1 MSLPR
6 CYSVLPLMLAVAVL
20 LLVGDRA
27 WADVRFFPIPAV
39 STSENDGND
48 TGFIVP
54 ILVTDPSGDLKYVV
68 APMFIVNSIVGAR
81 GTLNIFRYDSGGR
94 ETRFIG
100 SFTEEIE
107 RKVVLSYIDP
117 AFWKGQYAYKVG
129 ASFFKNATSRFFGI
143 GPDTPET
150 NETNYT
156 AREFRANWQFGVH
169 VNEVTQLAVG
179 ERFREVRVQRG
190 GTDLPF
196 SREQFPNVDG
206 MEGAS
211 ILGHRV
217 TFLYDT
223 RDNLVSPT
231 DGTQVTAYAELD
243 QNLRNGTNPVYYRY
257 RLELKKLLPSQSK
270 RAILVVRADLQTTF
284 GNQVPFYERSSLGGQ
299 NNLRGFG
306 VDRFIDD
313 HLVVLNV
320 EQRLHVLRVRI
331 LNVAAEFEVA
341 PFVDMGKVF
350 STFRTRQFKDYEVTP
365 GVGFRGMVRPSIV
378 GRVDYGYS
386 DEGGAVFAGLD
397 FPF

>member
-1 MSLPR
+1 MILSR
-6 CYSVLPLMLAVAVL
+6 CYSALPLMLAVAVL

-54 ILVTDPSGDLKYVV
+54 ILVTDPSGDLKYLV

-100 SFTEEIE
+100 SYTEEIE
-107 RKVVLSYIDP
+107 RKVVFSYTDP

-150 NETNYT
+150 DETNYT

-196 SREQFPNVDG
+196 SKEQFPNVDG

-223 RDNLVSPT
+223 RDNLASPT

-306 VDRFIDD
+306 EDRFIDD

-320 EQRLHVLRVRI
+320 EQRLHVLRMRI
-331 LNVAAEFEVA
+331 VNVVAEFEVA

-365 GVGFRGMVRPSIV
+365 GIGFRGMVRPSIV

>member
-1 MSLPR
+1 MILPR
-6 CYSVLPLMLAVAVL
+6 CYSALPLILAVALL

-27 WADVRFFPIPAV
+27 WADVRYFPIPAV

-54 ILVTDPSGDLKYVV
+54 ILVTDPSGDLKYLV

-100 SFTEEIE
+100 SYTEEIE
-107 RKVVLSYIDP
+107 RKLGFSYTDP
-117 AFWKGQYAYKVG
+117 AFWNGEYAYKVG

-150 NETNYT
+150 DETNYT

-196 SREQFPNVDG
+196 SKEQFPNVDG

-257 RLELKKLLPSQSK
+257 RLELKKLFPSQSK
-270 RAILVVRADLQTTF
+270 RAILVVRGDLQTTF

-306 VDRFIDD
+306 EDRFIDD

-320 EQRLHVLRVRI
+320 EQRLHVLRTRI
-331 LNVAAEFEVA
+331 VNVVAEFEVA

-365 GVGFRGMVRPSIV
+365 GIGFRGMVRPSVV

>member
-1 MSLPR
+1 
-6 CYSVLPLMLAVAVL
+6 
-20 LLVGDRA
+20 
-27 WADVRFFPIPAV
+27 
-39 STSENDGND
+39 
-48 TGFIVP
+48 
-54 ILVTDPSGDLKYVV
+54 
-68 APMFIVNSIVGAR
+68 
-81 GTLNIFRYDSGGR
+81 
-94 ETRFIG
+94 
-100 SFTEEIE
+100 
-107 RKVVLSYIDP
+107 
-117 AFWKGQYAYKVG
+117 
-129 ASFFKNATSRFFGI
+129 
-143 GPDTPET
+143 
-150 NETNYT
+150 
-156 AREFRANWQFGVH
+156 
-169 VNEVTQLAVG
+169 
-179 ERFREVRVQRG
+179 
-190 GTDLPF
+190 
-196 SREQFPNVDG
+196 
-206 MEGAS
+206 
-211 ILGHRV
+211 
-217 TFLYDT
+217 FLYDT
-223 RDNLVSPT
+223 RDNLASPT

-257 RLELKKLLPSQSK
+257 LLELKKLLPSQSK
-270 RAILVVRADLQTTF
+270 RAILVVRAELQTTF